1 MKPRLLMT
9 VGVAVGL
16 TAGPIQAQSNAPYQ
30 VIRMNDSTMTCE
42 ALIGEI
48 NTLSEEVRRQT
59 ADAERAARNR
69 QTAGAVGRGL
79 LSGLARGASM
89 FGGGGGGDG
98 AMAGA
103 VAASALAGLANE
115 AAASGAAAS
124 AAAPP
129 APPPPS
135 PQTERIAH
143 LTSLLQSRPC

>member
-1 MKPRLLMT
+1 MT

-16 TAGPIQAQSNAPYQ
+16 AAGPIQAQSNAPYQ

-48 NTLSEEVRRQT
+48 NTLSEEVRRQS

-89 FGGGGGGDG
+89 FGGGGGGGDG

-124 AAAPP
+124 AAAPT

-135 PQTERIAH
+135 PQSERIAH